1 MAARNTIGEPSLM
14 PPKIPPAWLVSFVAE
29 PFSSVTKASLLV
41 SPVAA
46 ATANP
51 SPISKPFTAPMEKIA
66 LAKFAS
72 IFSNTGSPIPAGTPV
87 ITHSIIPPAEFCM
100 ALHSSR

>member
-14 PPKIPPAWLVSFVAE
+14 PPKIPPAWLVSFVTE

-46 ATANP
+46 AAANP
-51 SPISKPFTAPMEKIA
+51 SPISKPFTAPMEKTA

-87 ITHSIIPPAEFCM
+87 IIHSIIPPAEFCM